1 MLIIHDKALLLN
13 FIIFSVL
20 LGDYL
25 LDSDNCKIPNLSPF
39 TKEAMSVYKALPF
52 RKCHSLMPLT
62 SIDGDKL
69 IVNEKHKASYLSWW
83 QNEIKV
89 SSYAFNR

>member
-1 MLIIHDKALLLN
+1 MSDNALSTFTLL
-13 FIIFSVL
+13 SVL

-25 LDSDNCKIPNLSPF
+25 LDSENCKIPNLSPF
-39 TKEAMSVYKALPF
+39 SKEAMSVYKALPPK
-52 RKCHSLMPLT
+52 KCHSLKPLT

-69 IVNEKHKASYLSWW
+69 IINEKHKPSYLSWY

-89 SSYAFNR
+89 SSCAFNN